1 MSERITIGSRVGRVL
16 SSTAIAFIVVG
27 IGASVIEGGIALLN
41 IPPLALI
48 GTVAWALYWMPSVSV
63 SEDDVTFR
71 NVLRTVRIPWGA
83 IESVETRRGLT
94 IVADGSTHRA
104 WAAPAPGLLSTL
116 GSSGADLLALPGSAR
131 MREPL
136 QPTSR
141 ARSERNASSLV
152 LERWEEFQ
160 KEQRLE
166 YRAHAEAG
174 QPDTRPA
181 TASAAVRWHL
191 VTITAVL
198 VLAVATVLVTTLN

>member
-1 MSERITIGSRVGRVL
+1 MSDRITIGSRIGRVL
-16 SSTAIAFIVVG
+16 SSTAIGLIAVG
-27 IGASVIEGGIALLN
+27 IVASVVEGGIALLN

-63 SEDDVTFR
+63 TQDEVTFR

-83 IESVETRRGLT
+83 IESVETRRGLA
-94 IVADGSTHRA
+94 IVAGGKTYRA

-116 GSSGADLLALPGSAR
+116 GSSGADMLALPGSAR

-166 YRAHAEAG
+166 YGERTESG
-174 QPDTRPA
+174 QDDARPA
-181 TASAAVRWHL
+181 AASPVVRWHL
-191 VTITAVL
+191 ITIAAVL
-198 VLAVATVLVTTLN
+198 VLAVATALVTTLN